1 MQQRT
6 PTPTEDVAAAPPLV
20 EAGNRLSRGTVTPM
34 TVLSRGARN
43 RRGGRGPGWPLLTG
57 LLVLAILASSTLVFT
72 DRVELLRLAVVLS
85 LWAAVMAAFVTV
97 IYRRQ
102 SELDQ
107 ARARD
112 MKFVYDLQLDRE
124 ISARREYELSVEAR
138 LRRQLQAQSGD
149 EMAALRSELASL
161 RSQLAALVGADFGDR
176 PALEGD
182 RGAVPMPAAP
192 GRVESSRVTSITED
206 VVAIVAAAETE
217 VVLESPIIDVPEEP
231 LTAAEPPPVEPRRP
245 APEYRG
251 SHRRPS
257 AEPTVPS
264 GVPAG
269 PATAPPRPR
278 PAPVS
283 VPRSTVQAPPAPAP
297 PSPPGQVPAP
307 RRPAE
312 APWRPPEVRR
322 GRHATGEAGRTP
334 RRREPVVPPAA
345 QEGPRG
351 RHRGAPD
358 DPAGPP
364 GRHRDPQVQ
373 EAQESV
379 AGPAGEPQGQHAGGQ
394 PVADLMARLQARGR
408 TGGGGRRRRED

>member
-1 MQQRT
+1 
-6 PTPTEDVAAAPPLV
+6 
-20 EAGNRLSRGTVTPM
+20 M

-149 EMAALRSELASL
+149 EIAALRSELASL

-192 GRVESSRVTSITED
+192 GRVESSRVTMVTED
-206 VVAIVAAAETE
+206 VMAIVAAAETE
-217 VVLESPIIDVPEEP
+217 VIVESPIIDVPEEP
-231 LTAAEPPPVEPRRP
+231 LTAAEPPPAPPVERQRP

-251 SHRRPS
+251 SHRRSSTEPEVPPS
-257 AEPTVPS
+257 VPTGSATVPPPS
-264 GVPAG
+264 RA
-269 PATAPPRPR
+269 APPPPVSAPQPPAQPTSAPPGPPP
-278 PAPVS
+278 PAPV
-283 VPRSTVQAPPAPAP
+283 PAP
-297 PSPPGQVPAP
+297 P
-307 RRPAE
+307 RPAE

-322 GRHATGEAGRTP
+322 GRHATGEAGRPP
-334 RRREPVVPPAA
+334 RRPEPVAPPAA

-351 RHRGAPD
+351 RHRGGPD
-358 DPAGPP
+358 EPAGSP
-364 GRHRDPQVQ
+364 GRHRDPQER
-373 EAQESV
+373 EARESV
-379 AGPAGEPQGQHAGGQ
+379 AEPAGEPQGQHAGGQ
-394 PVADLMARLQARGR
+394 PVADLMARLQAGGR